1 MPLSIGLTSIG
12 ILTVAFFL
20 VRFILRDHLFP
31 LFPSTPLLGPPRL
44 SLLWG
49 QNKFLRSLSPD
60 DVGKVYEGWAE
71 KYGAVF
77 RIPQYLGR
85 SRIVVLDPR
94 AVEVFYEGETEVFVG
109 TGVAKRF
116 IGDLFGKGLLWAEG
130 ESHRRQRKAL
140 APAFSNTAVR
150 RLTSVF
156 FDSAYKL
163 KSHWDSLI
171 DAQPNGN
178 HIVDVQSWMNRV
190 ALDSIGIAGFSHEFG
205 SLDGKPCEVT
215 DAFENLSNARP
226 SPLQNIQFLLG
237 MFLPWVK
244 DWIPTERGRK
254 LDELKISLRKV
265 ANKLIERSRV
275 SGVTNSED
283 KSIIGLLI
291 KAESSE
297 GKLHMSEEEVLAQN
311 VLLLAGYETTS
322 ISLTWALIE
331 LSYNLAVQAKLR
343 EELLRNPNADRNED
357 QGMEKLPYLDAV
369 VHEVL
374 RMHPPLA
381 ETTRTAATNTTLPLL
396 SPLPGRHDASVAIQ
410 KGETVSVPIVC
421 INRAEAV
428 WGPDAKEFRPE
439 RWLEPGDSDAYTQV
453 SGYRHLLTFS
463 DGQRACLGRGFALAE
478 FKAVLSVLIRNFEFA
493 FPVGPEGKEP
503 EIRIKRE
510 GILPRPKVVGCA
522 GVEVPL
528 LVRKVD
534 SRFQD
539 FDVLT

>member
-1 MPLSIGLTSIG
+1 MSLSLSLVSVG
-12 ILTVAFFL
+12 ILTLAFFL
-20 VRFILRDHLFP
+20 VRFIFP
-31 LFPSTPLLGPPRL
+31 LFPSTPLLGPPRS

-49 QNKFLRSLSPD
+49 QNQFLRSLSPE
-60 DVGKVYEGWAE
+60 DVGKVYEEWAE

-77 RIPQYLGR
+77 RVPQYLGR

-94 AVEVFYEGETEVFVG
+94 AVETFYEGETEVFVG

-116 IGDLFGKGLLWAEG
+116 IGVIFGKGLLWAEG

-140 APAFSNTAVR
+140 APAFSNAAIR

-163 KSHWDSLI
+163 KSHWDALI
-171 DAQPNGN
+171 EAQPNGE

-190 ALDSIGIAGFSHEFG
+190 ALDSIGIAGFSHEFS

-226 SPLQNIQFLLG
+226 SPVENIRFLLG

-244 DWIPTERGRK
+244 DWIPTERGKK
-254 LDELKISLRKV
+254 LDELKISLREV
-265 ANKLIERSRV
+265 ANKLLERSRV
-275 SGVTNSED
+275 SGVAYGEE

-291 KAESSE
+291 KAESNE

-331 LSYNLAVQAKLR
+331 LSYNLAVQVKLR
-343 EELLRNPNADRNED
+343 EELLQNPSSNADGKED

-396 SPLPGRHDASVAIQ
+396 SPLPGRRDASVAIP

-439 RWLEPGDSDAYTQV
+439 RWLEGGIQWGKPGDAYIQV

-478 FKAVLSVLIRNFEFA
+478 FKAVLAVLIRNYTFA
-493 FPVGPEGKEP
+493 FPVGPEGEEP
-503 EIRIKRE
+503 EKTAIRIKRG
-510 GILPRPKVVGCA
+510 GILPRPKVAGCT
-522 GVEVPL
+522 GMEVPL
-528 LVRKVD
+528 LVRKVE
-534 SRFQD
+534 
-539 FDVLT
+539 